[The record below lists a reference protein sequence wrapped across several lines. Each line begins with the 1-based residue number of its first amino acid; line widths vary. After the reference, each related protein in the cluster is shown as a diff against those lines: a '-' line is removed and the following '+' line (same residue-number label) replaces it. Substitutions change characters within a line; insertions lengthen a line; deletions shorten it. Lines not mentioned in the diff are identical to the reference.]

1 MNINLTLIGQSIAFL
16 LFVWFCM
23 KFVWPPIVKAL
34 ADRRQTIADGL
45 AAAEKGRHERELGER
60 RATEVIHEA
69 KSKANEIITQ
79 AERRAV
85 AVAEEAKAQA
95 KIEAERIIAA
105 ARGEIDQEVNRSRE
119 QLRHTVTE
127 LAVGGASKI
136 LEREVD
142 RKAHAD
148 LLASFVSRL

>member
-23 KFVWPPIVKAL
+23 KFVWPPIMKAL
-34 ADRRQTIADGL
+34 NDRKQNIADGL
-45 AAAEKGRHERELGER
+45 AAAEKGHHEQELGER

-69 KSKANEIITQ
+69 KTKANEIIAL
-79 AERRAV
+79 AERRA
-85 AVAEEAKAQA
+85 AEVAEEAKAQA
-95 KIEAERIIAA
+95 KVEAERIVAA
-105 ARGEIDQEVNRSRE
+105 ARGEIDQEVNRAKE
-119 QLRHTVTE
+119 ELRQTVTE

-142 RKAHAD
+142 PKTHAD